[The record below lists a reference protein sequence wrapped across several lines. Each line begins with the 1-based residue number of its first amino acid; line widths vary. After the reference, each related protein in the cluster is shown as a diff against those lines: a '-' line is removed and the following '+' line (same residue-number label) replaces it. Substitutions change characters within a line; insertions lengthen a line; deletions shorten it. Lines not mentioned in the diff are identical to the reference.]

1 MPSLPKHAL
10 INGRRLTLSRCIS
23 HVGDGEPIVICEV
36 CQQTVPDAPETTALY
51 ATQNEWAQGAIDLSN
66 WAEAEGIVTTAS
78 STADKLRLFRSL
90 FHGRDNVYAH
100 GYQRKDG
107 GIAYVPACSNEWKAS
122 VCPKTDPTKRKSPG
136 ICARCPNRDLKPL
149 TDQVLIAH
157 FRGADDRLRDVV
169 GLYVTDENCE
179 TSVLVA
185 DFDGTGWQQNV
196 AAYRDAGRQLDL
208 DVAVERSRSGNGGH
222 AWLFFEKPVTAKLAR
237 NLGCALITLACSL
250 SKTMRLDAYDR
261 LFPTQDTLVE
271 GGFGN
276 LISLPLQGRAQRE
289 GNSVFVD
296 DSLNPYPDQWEFL
309 SRIRKA
315 TEKQAGACV
324 AICSKRAGGLLGP
337 LAYTQADKERT
348 GFSTPS
354 ADAIS
359 SSRQSGNAHSSMRRP
374 KRPLTAQDFP
384 ALTVLAESD
393 MVYIPLEGLSAA
405 ACNRIRRLAAFAN
418 PEFYRAQAMH
428 QSVWGK
434 SRIIDLS
441 EERDGC
447 IALPRGCKENL
458 LALFEESGAAYTILD
473 ERFVERH
480 IEAKF
485 AGTLRPAQEDAAQT
499 LLEYDTGILC
509 APTGFGKTVVAASLI
524 AQLGLPTLILVP
536 RTPLLEQWVERL
548 GEFLV
553 IQDTRPPQLTPKGN
567 PSKKRRPLVG
577 TIGAGKTTPGGLV
590 DVATFQSLFEKSD
603 IPGERRVK
611 DLVQYYGLVI
621 CDECHHAAAPQLEC
635 VLKAVRAQRVYGL
648 SATPK
653 RADGLDPIVTM
664 LCGPVRH
671 SIDVKAQAAEQ
682 GFARH
687 LVTRYVAMH
696 FPDLTEDASFTQV
709 LDAAC
714 DHTDRTRLIAQDV
727 LDALHEGRTPLV
739 VSKRKRHARELARLI
754 EEGGA
759 EVRLLVGEGTPRQ
772 RREAIA
778 EALQASAEQSLSL
791 VATESYLGEGF
802 DMPHLDALFLSTP
815 ISWSGN
821 VTQQS
826 GRLHRTSEGKTDV
839 RVYDYV
845 DLNVPML
852 ERMYK
857 KRLKTYVRLG
867 YEPIGGDW
875 QRPGE
880 APGPSEEADSVSSG
894 TSAFVTAEL
903 FLAKFARDIREAR
916 HTIVM
921 AAPFVNATLVAQL
934 ETSLLDATRR
944 GVTATCLIQKVSV
957 AADTLNR
964 LSNCGCHVEPGHSGP
979 SGYAIFDQRTI
990 WYGSLP
996 LLAFPKPADCSLRLI
1011 SPEAAHQVMEGLGV
1025 NGKKEA

>member
-10 INGRRLTLSRCIS
+10 INGRRLTLSRCVS
-23 HVGDGEPIVICEV
+23 HVGNSEPVVICEI
-36 CQQTVPDAPETTALY
+36 CQHAVPDAPEKTMFY
-51 ATQNEWAQGAIDLSN
+51 ATQNEWLQGAADLSE
-66 WAEAEGIVTTAS
+66 WADAEGIVTTAS
-78 STADKLRLFRSL
+78 STADKLRLFQSL
-90 FHGRDNVYAH
+90 FRGRDNVYAH

-107 GIAYVPACSNEWKAS
+107 GIAYVPACSNEWKTN

-136 ICARCPNRDLKPL
+136 ICSHCPNRDLKPL
-149 TDQVLIAH
+149 TEQVLIAH

-185 DFDGTGWQQNV
+185 DFDGIGWQQNV
-196 AAYRDAGRQLDL
+196 AAYRDAGHQLDL

-222 AWLFFEKPVTAKLAR
+222 AWLFFEEPVAAKLAR
-237 NLGCALITLACSL
+237 NLGCALITLACGL

-261 LFPTQDTLVE
+261 LFPAQDTLIE

-276 LISLPLQGRAQRE
+276 LISLPFQGRAQRE

-296 DSLNPYPDQWEFL
+296 DSFIPHPDQWEFL
-309 SRIRKA
+309 SRIRKV
-315 TEKQAGACV
+315 TEKQARACV
-324 AICSKRAGGLLGP
+324 AICSKRTGGLLGP
-337 LAYTQADKERT
+337 LAYRQADKERA
-348 GFSTPS
+348 GFSTPPTDVTAPVRLS
-354 ADAIS
+354 EEA
-359 SSRQSGNAHSSMRRP
+359 RSSMRRP

-393 MVYIPLEGLSAA
+393 MVYVPLEGLSAA

-428 QSVWGK
+428 QSVWRK
-434 SRIIDLS
+434 PRVIDLS
-441 EERDGC
+441 EDRNDC

-458 LALFEESGAAYTILD
+458 LALLEESGAAYTILD
-473 ERFVERH
+473 ERFIERN
-480 IEAKF
+480 IKAEF
-485 AGTLRPAQEDAAQT
+485 AGTLRPAQEDAAQA

-509 APTGFGKTVVAASLI
+509 APTGFGKTVIAASLI
-524 AQLGLPTLILVP
+524 ARLGLPTLVLVP
-536 RTPLLEQWVERL
+536 RAPLLEQWIERL
-548 GEFLV
+548 GEFLK

-567 PSKKRRPLVG
+567 PSRKRRPLVG
-577 TIGAGKTTPGGLV
+577 AMGAGKTAPSGLV

-603 IPGERRVK
+603 IPGERQVK
-611 DLVQYYGLVI
+611 DLVQDYGLVI

-671 SIDVKAQAAEQ
+671 SIDVRAQAAEQ

-696 FPDLTEDASFTQV
+696 FPDLTEDASFAQV
-709 LDAAC
+709 LDAVC
-714 DHTDRTRLIAQDV
+714 DHPDRTRLIAQDV
-727 LDALHEGRTPLV
+727 LDALNEGRTPLV

-754 EEGGA
+754 EEGRA

-778 EALQASAEQSLSL
+778 EALKASTEQPISL

-802 DMPHLDALFLSTP
+802 DMPNLDALFLSTP

-821 VTQQS
+821 VAQQS

-857 KRLKTYVRLG
+857 KRLKTYARLG
-867 YEPIGGDW
+867 YEPIGEGW
-875 QRPGE
+875 QRSGE
-880 APGPSEEADSVSSG
+880 TAEPSAESNFIGDG
-894 TSAFVTAEL
+894 TSAFITAER
-903 FLAKFARDIREAR
+903 FLATFTRDIREAKSAVV
-916 HTIVM
+916 IS
-921 AAPFVNATLVAQL
+921 APFVNATLVTRL
-934 ETSLLDATRR
+934 EEALLDATRR
-944 GVTATCLIQKVSV
+944 GIAVTCLIQKTTV
-957 AADTLNR
+957 AADTIDK
-964 LSNCGCHVEPGHSGP
+964 LSNCGCCVKLGHSGP
-979 SGYAIFDQRTI
+979 SCYAIFDQRTI

-996 LLAFPKPADCSLRLI
+996 LLAFPKPDDCSLRLT
-1011 SPEAAHQVMEGLGV
+1011 SPEAAHQMMEGLRV
-1025 NGKKEA
+1025 NKEKKA

>member
-10 INGRRLTLSRCIS
+10 INGRRLALSRCVS
-23 HVGDGEPIVICEV
+23 HVGDGEPIVVCEV
-36 CQQTVPDAPETTALY
+36 CQQTVPDVSEKTMFY
-51 ATQNEWAQGAIDLSN
+51 ATQNEWLQGAADLSE
-66 WAEAEGIVTTAS
+66 WAKAEGIVTTAS
-78 STADKLRLFRSL
+78 STADKLHLFQSLFR
-90 FHGRDNVYAH
+90 GRDNVYAH

-107 GIAYVPACSNEWKAS
+107 SIAYVPACSNEWKSS
-122 VCPKTDPTKRKSPG
+122 VCPKTDPAKRKSPG
-136 ICARCPNRDLKPL
+136 LCSHCPNRNLKPL
-149 TDQVLIAH
+149 TEQVLIAH
-157 FRGADDRLRDVV
+157 FKGADDRLRDVV

-185 DFDGTGWQQNV
+185 DFDGAGWQQNV

-208 DVAVERSRSGNGGH
+208 DIAVERSRSGNGGH
-222 AWLFFEKPVTAKLAR
+222 AWLFFEEPVTAKLAR
-237 NLGCALITLACSL
+237 DLGCALITLACSL

-276 LISLPLQGRAQRE
+276 LISLPFQGQAQRE

-296 DSLNPYPDQWEFL
+296 DAFNPYPDQWEFL
-309 SRIRKA
+309 SRIRKV
-315 TEKQAGACV
+315 TEKQAEASV
-324 AICSKRAGGLLGP
+324 AICRKRAGGLLGP
-337 LAYTQADKERT
+337 LAYTQADKERA

-354 ADAIS
+354 TPPSQQAGKARPPV
-359 SSRQSGNAHSSMRRP
+359 RQR
-374 KRPLTAQDFP
+374 KQPLTSQDFP
-384 ALTVLAESD
+384 ALTVLTESD
-393 MVYIPLEGLSAA
+393 MVYVPLEGLSAA

-428 QSVWGK
+428 QSVWRK
-434 SRIIDLS
+434 PRVIDLS
-441 EERDGC
+441 EDRSDC

-458 LALFEESGAAYTILD
+458 LLLFEESGAAYSILE
-473 ERFVERH
+473 ERFAEGH
-480 IEAKF
+480 IKAEF
-485 AGTLRPAQEDAAQT
+485 AGTLRSAQEDAAQT

-509 APTGFGKTVVAASLI
+509 APTGFGKTIVAASLI
-524 AQLGLPTLILVP
+524 ARLGLPTLVLVP
-536 RTPLLEQWVERL
+536 RTPLLEQWVEQLSR
-548 GEFLV
+548 FLE

-567 PSKKRRPLVG
+567 LSKKKRPLVG
-577 TIGAGKTTPGGLV
+577 TIGAGRTAPSGLV

-603 IPGERRVK
+603 VPGERQVK
-611 DLVQYYGLVI
+611 SLVQNYGLVI
-621 CDECHHAAAPQLEC
+621 CDECHHAAAPQLER

-671 SIDVKAQAAEQ
+671 SIDVRAQAAEQ

-687 LVTRYVAMH
+687 LVTRYVTMH
-696 FPDLTEDASFTQV
+696 FPDLTEDALFTQV
-709 LDAAC
+709 LDALC
-714 DHTDRTRLIAQDV
+714 DHTERNRLIAQDV
-727 LDALHEGRTPLV
+727 LDALNEGRTPLV

-759 EVRLLVGEGTPRQ
+759 EVRLLVGEGTSRQ

-778 EALQASAEQSLSL
+778 EALRTSEEQSLSL

-802 DMPHLDALFLSTP
+802 DMPNLDALFLSTP

-826 GRLHRTSEGKTDV
+826 GRLHRTSEGKIDV

-857 KRLKTYVRLG
+857 KRLKTYVKLG

-875 QRPGE
+875 QKPGGIAE
-880 APGPSEEADSVSSG
+880 SPTKSNSVGDG
-894 TSAFVTAEL
+894 TSAFVTAER
-903 FLAKFARDIREAR
+903 FLATFTRDIREAR
-916 HTIVM
+916 STIVI
-921 AAPFVNATLVAQL
+921 AAPFVNATLVTRL
-934 ETSLLDATRR
+934 EASLLDATRR
-944 GVTATCLIQKVSV
+944 GIAVTCLVQKDSV

-964 LSNCGCHVEPGHSGP
+964 LSNCGCRVEPGHSDP

-990 WYGSLP
+990 WYGNLP
-996 LLAFPKPADCSLRLI
+996 LLAFPKPDDCSLRLI
-1011 SPEAAHQVMEGLGV
+1011 SPEAAHQMTEGLRV
-1025 NGKKEA
+1025 NKEKRA

>member
-10 INGRRLTLSRCIS
+10 INGRRLTFSRCIS
-23 HVGDGEPIVICEV
+23 HVEDGEPIVICEA
-36 CQQTVPDAPETTALY
+36 CQQTVPDAPEKATLY
-51 ATQNEWAQGAIDLSN
+51 ATQNEWLQGATDLSN

-107 GIAYVPACSNEWKAS
+107 GIAYVPACSNEWKAT

-136 ICARCPNRDLKPL
+136 ICARCSNRDLKPL
-149 TDQVLIAH
+149 TDQVLITH

-185 DFDGTGWQQNV
+185 DFDDTGWQQNV

-208 DVAVERSRSGNGGH
+208 DIAVERSRSGNGGH
-222 AWLFFEKPVTAKLAR
+222 AWLFFEEPITAKLAR

-261 LFPTQDTLVE
+261 LFPTQNTLVE
-271 GGFGN
+271 GELGN
-276 LISLPLQGRAQRE
+276 LISLPFQGRAQRE

-296 DSLNPYPDQWEFL
+296 DAFNPYPDQWEFL
-309 SRIRKA
+309 SRIRKV
-315 TEKQAGACV
+315 TEKQARTCV
-324 AICSKRAGGLLGP
+324 AICSRRADGLLGP
-337 LAYTQADKERT
+337 FAYGQADKEHV

-354 ADAIS
+354 AEATAPAQQTGRGRS
-359 SSRQSGNAHSSMRRP
+359 STRRS
-374 KRPLTAQDFP
+374 KQPLTPQDFP
-384 ALTVLAESD
+384 SLTVLTESD
-393 MVYIPLEGLSAA
+393 MVYVPLEGLSAA

-428 QSVWGK
+428 QSVWRK
-434 SRIIDLS
+434 PRVIDLS
-441 EERDGC
+441 EDRSDC

-458 LALFEESGAAYTILD
+458 LLLFEESGAAYSILD
-473 ERFVERH
+473 ERFAEER
-480 IEAKF
+480 IKAEF
-485 AGTLRPAQEDAAQT
+485 SGTLRSAQENAAQT
-499 LLEYDTGILC
+499 LLEYDTGIFC

-524 AQLGLPTLILVP
+524 ARLGLPTLVLVP
-536 RTPLLEQWVERL
+536 RTPLLEQWVKQL
-548 GEFLV
+548 GEFLE

-567 PSKKRRPLVG
+567 LSKKKRPLVG
-577 TIGAGKTTPGGLV
+577 TIGAGRTAPSGLV

-603 IPGERRVK
+603 IPGERQVK
-611 DLVQYYGLVI
+611 DLVQNYGLVI
-621 CDECHHAAAPQLEC
+621 CDECHHAAAPQLER

-671 SIDVKAQAAEQ
+671 SIDVRAQAAEQ

-709 LDAAC
+709 LDATCEHA
-714 DHTDRTRLIAQDV
+714 DRTRLIAQDV
-727 LDALHEGRTPLV
+727 LDALREGRTPLV
-739 VSKRKRHARELARLI
+739 VSKRKKHARELARLI

-778 EALQASAEQSLSL
+778 EALRTSEEQSLSL

-802 DMPHLDALFLSTP
+802 DMPNLDALFLSTP

-826 GRLHRTSEGKTDV
+826 GRLHRASEGKTDV

-867 YEPIGGDW
+867 YEPIEGDW

-880 APGPSEEADSVSSG
+880 VPGPSEESDSTSSG
-894 TSAFVTAEL
+894 TSAFVTAEV

-916 HTIVM
+916 RTIVI

-964 LSNCGCHVEPGHSGP
+964 LSNCGCRVEPGHSGP

-996 LLAFPKPADCSLRLI
+996 LLAFPKPDDCSLRLI
-1011 SPEAAHQVMEGLGV
+1011 SPEAAHQMMEGLGV
-1025 NGKKEA
+1025 NEKKEA

>member
-51 ATQNEWAQGAIDLSN
+51 ATQNEWLQGATDLSN
-66 WAEAEGIVTTAS
+66 WAESEGIVTTAS
-78 STADKLRLFRSL
+78 STADKLRLFQSL

-107 GIAYVPACSNEWKAS
+107 GIAYVPACSNEWKAN
-122 VCPKTDPTKRKSPG
+122 VCPKANPTKRKSSG
-136 ICARCPNRDLKPL
+136 LCAHCPNRDLKPL

-185 DFDGTGWQQNV
+185 DFDDTGWQQNV

-208 DVAVERSRSGNGGH
+208 DIAVERSRSGNGGH
-222 AWLFFEKPVTAKLAR
+222 AWLFFEEPVTAKLAR

-276 LISLPLQGRAQRE
+276 LISLPFQGRAQRE

-296 DSLNPYPDQWEFL
+296 DAFNPYSDQWEFL
-309 SRIRKA
+309 SRIRKI
-315 TEKQAGACV
+315 TEKQAETCV
-324 AICSKRAGGLLGP
+324 TICRKRTGGLLGP
-337 LAYTQADKERT
+337 FAYTQADKEHA

-354 ADAIS
+354 TSPAQ
-359 SSRQSGNAHSSMRRP
+359 QSGRARSFIRRP
-374 KRPLTAQDFP
+374 KHPLTPQDFP
-384 ALTVLAESD
+384 ALTVLTESD
-393 MVYIPLEGLSAA
+393 MVYVPLEGLSAA

-428 QSVWGK
+428 QSVWRK
-434 SRIIDLS
+434 PRVIDLS
-441 EERDGC
+441 EDRSDC
-447 IALPRGCKENL
+447 ITLPRGCKENL
-458 LALFEESGAAYTILD
+458 LLLFEESGAAYTILD
-473 ERFVERH
+473 ERFSEGR
-480 IEAKF
+480 IKAEF
-485 AGTLRPAQEDAAQT
+485 AGRLRPAQEDAAQT

-524 AQLGLPTLILVP
+524 ARLGLPTLVLVP
-536 RTPLLEQWVERL
+536 RTPLLEQWVEQL
-548 GEFLV
+548 GEFLE

-567 PSKKRRPLVG
+567 LSKKKRPLVG
-577 TIGAGKTTPGGLV
+577 AIGAGKTAPSGLV

-603 IPGERRVK
+603 IPGERQVK
-611 DLVQYYGLVI
+611 DLVQNYGLVI
-621 CDECHHAAAPQLEC
+621 CDECHHAAAPQLER

-671 SIDVKAQAAEQ
+671 SIDVRAQAAEQ

-696 FPDLTEDASFTQV
+696 FPNLTEDASFAQV

-714 DHTDRTRLIAQDV
+714 DHADRTRFIAQDV

-739 VSKRKRHARELARLI
+739 VSKRKKHARELARLI

-778 EALQASAEQSLSL
+778 EALQASTKQSLSL

-802 DMPHLDALFLSTP
+802 DMPNLDALFLSTP

-867 YEPIGGDW
+867 YEPIGSDW
-875 QRPGE
+875 QKPGDT
-880 APGPSEEADSVSSG
+880 AGPTAESNSTNAG
-894 TSAFVTAEL
+894 TSAFITAER
-903 FLAKFARDIREAR
+903 FLATFVHDIREAR
-916 HTIVM
+916 RSIII
-921 AAPFVNATLVAQL
+921 AAPFVSATLVTRL
-934 ETSLLDATRR
+934 ESSLLDATQR
-944 GVTATCLIQKVSV
+944 GITATCLVQKATV
-957 AADTLNR
+957 AADALNR
-964 LSNCGCHVEPGHSGP
+964 LSNCGCRVELGHSGP
-979 SGYAIFDQRTI
+979 SCYAIFDQQTI

-996 LLAFPKPADCSLRLI
+996 LLAFPKPDDCSLRLI
-1011 SPEAAHQVMEGLGV
+1011 SPEAAHQMMEDLKV
-1025 NGKKEA
+1025 NKEKET

>member
-23 HVGDGEPIVICEV
+23 HVGDGEPIVICEA
-36 CQQTVPDAPETTALY
+36 CPQTVPDAPEKATLY
-51 ATQNEWAQGAIDLSN
+51 ATQNEWLQGATDLSN

-107 GIAYVPACSNEWKAS
+107 GIAYVPACSNEWKAT

-136 ICARCPNRDLKPL
+136 ICARCPNRNLKPL

-157 FRGADDRLRDVV
+157 FKGTDDRLRDVV

-185 DFDGTGWQQNV
+185 DFDGAGWQQNV
-196 AAYRDAGRQLDL
+196 AAYHDAGRQLDL

-222 AWLFFEKPVTAKLAR
+222 AWLFFEEPVTAKLAR

-250 SKTMRLDAYDR
+250 SKTMHLDAYDR

-276 LISLPLQGRAQRE
+276 LISLPFQGRAQRE
-289 GNSVFVD
+289 GNSIFVD
-296 DSLNPYPDQWEFL
+296 DAFNPYPDQWEFL
-309 SRIRKA
+309 SRIRKV
-315 TEKQAGACV
+315 TEKQAETCV
-324 AICSKRAGGLLGP
+324 AMCSKRAGGLLGP
-337 LAYTQADKERT
+337 LAYTQADKEHA

-354 ADAIS
+354 TSPAQ
-359 SSRQSGNAHSSMRRP
+359 QSGRARSSIRRP
-374 KRPLTAQDFP
+374 KQPLIPQDFP
-384 ALTVLAESD
+384 ALTVLTESD
-393 MVYIPLEGLSAA
+393 MVYVPLEGLSAA

-428 QSVWGK
+428 QSVWRK
-434 SRIIDLS
+434 PRVIDLS
-441 EERDGC
+441 EDRSDC

-458 LALFEESGAAYTILD
+458 LLLFEESGAAYSILD
-473 ERFVERH
+473 ERFAEGR
-480 IEAKF
+480 IKAEF
-485 AGTLRPAQEDAAQT
+485 TGTLRSTQKDAAQT

-548 GEFLV
+548 GEFLE

-567 PSKKRRPLVG
+567 PSKKKRPLIG
-577 TIGAGKTTPGGLV
+577 AIGAGKTTPGGLV

-621 CDECHHAAAPQLEC
+621 CDECHHAAAPQLER

-709 LDAAC
+709 LDATCEHA
-714 DHTDRTRLIAQDV
+714 DRTRLIAQDV
-727 LDALHEGRTPLV
+727 LDALREGRTPLV
-739 VSKRKRHARELARLI
+739 VSKRKKHARELARLI

-778 EALQASAEQSLSL
+778 EALRASEEQSLSL

-802 DMPHLDALFLSTP
+802 DMPNLDALFLSTP

-857 KRLKTYVRLG
+857 KRLKTYIKLG
-867 YEPIGGDW
+867 YEPIGSDW
-875 QRPGE
+875 QKPGDT
-880 APGPSEEADSVSSG
+880 AGPTAKSNSTNAD
-894 TSAFVTAEL
+894 TSAFITAER
-903 FLAKFARDIREAR
+903 FLATFVHDIREAR
-916 HTIVM
+916 HSIVI
-921 AAPFVNATLVAQL
+921 ASPFVSATLVTRL
-934 ETSLLDATRR
+934 ESSLQDAARR
-944 GVTATCLIQKVSV
+944 GIAATCLVQKATV
-957 AADTLNR
+957 AADALNR
-964 LSNCGCHVEPGHSGP
+964 LSNCGCRVELGHSGP
-979 SGYAIFDQRTI
+979 SGYAIFDQQTI

-996 LLAFPKPADCSLRLI
+996 LLAFPKPDDCSLRLT
-1011 SPEAAHQVMEGLGV
+1011 SSEAAHQMLEDLRANKEREG
-1025 NGKKEA
+1025 

>member
-1 MPSLPKHAL
+1 MF
-10 INGRRLTLSRCIS
+10 
-23 HVGDGEPIVICEV
+23 
-36 CQQTVPDAPETTALY
+36 Y
-51 ATQNEWAQGAIDLSN
+51 ATQNEWLQGAVELSE

-78 STADKLRLFRSL
+78 STADKLRLFQSL

-107 GIAYVPACSNEWKAS
+107 GIAYVPACSNEWKTN

-136 ICARCPNRDLKPL
+136 ICSHCSNRNLKPL

-157 FRGADDRLRDVV
+157 FKGADDRLRDVV

-185 DFDGTGWQQNV
+185 DFDGIGWQQNV

-222 AWLFFEKPVTAKLAR
+222 AWLFFEEPVTAKLAR
-237 NLGCALITLACSL
+237 NLGCALITLACGL

-261 LFPTQDTLVE
+261 LFPAQDTLVE

-276 LISLPLQGRAQRE
+276 LISLPFQGRAQRG

-296 DSLNPYPDQWEFL
+296 DSFIPHSDQWEFL
-309 SRIRKA
+309 SRVRKV
-315 TEKQAGACV
+315 TEKQARASV
-324 AICSKRAGGLLGP
+324 AICSKRTGGLLGP
-337 LAYTQADKERT
+337 LAYRQADKERA

-354 ADAIS
+354 AGATTPTQ
-359 SSRQSGNAHSSMRRP
+359 QSEETRSPMRRP
-374 KRPLTAQDFP
+374 KRPLTTQDFP
-384 ALTVLAESD
+384 ALTVLVESD
-393 MVYIPLEGLSAA
+393 MVYVPLEGLSAA

-418 PEFYRAQAMH
+418 PEFYRAQAMR

-434 SRIIDLS
+434 SRVIDLS
-441 EERDGC
+441 EDRDGC

-458 LALFEESGAAYTILD
+458 LALLEESGAAYTVLD
-473 ERFVERH
+473 ERFVEKR

-485 AGTLRPAQEDAAQT
+485 TGTLRPAQEDAAQT

-509 APTGFGKTVVAASLI
+509 APTGFGKTVIAASLI
-524 AQLGLPTLILVP
+524 ARLGLPTLVLVP
-536 RTPLLEQWVERL
+536 RAPLLEQWVERL
-548 GEFLV
+548 GVFLK

-567 PSKKRRPLVG
+567 PSRKKRPLVG
-577 TIGAGKTTPGGLV
+577 AMGAGKTAPGGLV

-603 IPGERRVK
+603 IPEERQVK

-621 CDECHHAAAPQLEC
+621 CDECHHAAAQQPER
-635 VLKAVRAQRVYGL
+635 VLKSVRAQRVYGL

-671 SIDVKAQAAEQ
+671 SIDVRAQAAEQ
-682 GFARH
+682 GFARN

-709 LDAAC
+709 LDAVC
-714 DHTDRTRLIAQDV
+714 DHADRTRLIAQDV
-727 LDALHEGRTPLV
+727 LDALNEGRTPLV

-759 EVRLLVGEGTPRQ
+759 EARLLVGEGTPRQ
-772 RREAIA
+772 RREAIT
-778 EALQASAEQSLSL
+778 EALQASTEQPLSL

-802 DMPHLDALFLSTP
+802 DMPNLDALFLSTP

-845 DLNVPML
+845 DLNIPML

-875 QRPGE
+875 QKPGGIAE
-880 APGPSEEADSVSSG
+880 SSTESNSVGNSIS
-894 TSAFVTAEL
+894 TFVTAEK
-903 FLAKFARDIREAR
+903 FLATFTRDIREAR
-916 HTIVM
+916 RTVVIAV
-921 AAPFVNATLVAQL
+921 PFVNATLVTRL
-934 ETSLLDATRR
+934 ESSLLDATRR
-944 GVTATCLIQKVSV
+944 GIAVTCLIQKATV
-957 AADTLNR
+957 AADTLNK
-964 LSNCGCHVEPGHSGP
+964 LSNCGCRVELGHSGP
-979 SGYAIFDQRTI
+979 SCYAIFDQLTI

-996 LLAFPKPADCSLRLI
+996 LLAFPKPDDCSLRLI
-1011 SPEAAHQVMEGLGV
+1011 SPEAAHQMTEGLRA
-1025 NGKKEA
+1025 NETKRA